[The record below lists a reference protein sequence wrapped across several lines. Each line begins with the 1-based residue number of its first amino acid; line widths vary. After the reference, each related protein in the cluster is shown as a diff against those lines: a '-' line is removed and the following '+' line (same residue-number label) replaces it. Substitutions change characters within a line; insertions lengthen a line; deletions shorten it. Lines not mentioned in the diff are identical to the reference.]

1 MGCGGAEVRVEL
13 VSLVVATRWRT
24 RELKRLLE
32 SLLAQTYKTFE
43 VIVADQNEDDRL
55 APLLQDYCERLTI
68 KRVRSAN
75 RGHSAGSNAGLR
87 ICAGDIV
94 GFPDDDCWY
103 APDLLRRVV
112 DMFEAHPE
120 WRGITGCEASAES
133 VVSTHRFDQVA
144 GPVTRQNIW
153 RRHISFAAFF
163 RAADL
168 TGLFYDERLGIG
180 AGTIW
185 GSGEETDFLLQFIE
199 RGCVVQYDP
208 SVAVYHPDWGQG
220 PYTMA
225 VLTKAR
231 RYGMG
236 MGRLLQTHR
245 FPALVTL
252 KYFSRPL
259 LGGAYT
265 LIRGKP
271 GKAVYHWSIF
281 LGRTTGWMVS
291 LISNQVGV
299 RSGTPWLSAK

>member
-1 MGCGGAEVRVEL
+1 MGCGGAEVRVEM

-24 RELKRLLE
+24 LELKRLLG

-68 KRVRSAN
+68 KHVRSAN
-75 RGHSAGSNAGLR
+75 LGHSAGSNAGLR

-120 WRGITGCEASAES
+120 WRGITGCEASAENA
-133 VVSTHRFDQVA
+133 VNKHRFDQVA

-163 RAADL
+163 RTADL

-180 AGTIW
+180 AETIW
-185 GSGEETDFLLQFIE
+185 GSGEETDFLLQFIK

-208 SVAVYHPDWGQG
+208 SVAVYHPDWGRG

-225 VLTKAR
+225 ALTKAR

-236 MGRLLQTHR
+236 MGRILQTHR

-252 KYFSRPL
+252 KYFARPL

-265 LIRGKP
+265 LICGKP
-271 GKAVYHWSIF
+271 RKAVYHWAIF

-291 LISNQVGV
+291 LISNQVEV

>member
-1 MGCGGAEVRVEL
+1 M

-24 RELKRLLE
+24 REVRRLLE
-32 SLLAQTYKTFE
+32 SLLAQTYRTFE
-43 VIVADQNEDDRL
+43 VIVVDQNEDDRL
-55 APLLQDYCERLTI
+55 APLLEEYCERLTI
-68 KRVRSAN
+68 RHARSAN
-75 RGHSAGSNAGLR
+75 LGHSAGSNAGLR

-103 APDLLRRVV
+103 APDFLRRVV

-120 WRGITGCEASAES
+120 WRGITGCEASAENG
-133 VVSTHRFDQVA
+133 VNAHRFDQVA
-144 GPVTRQNIW
+144 GRVTRQNIW
-153 RRHISFAAFF
+153 SRHISFATFF
-163 RAADL
+163 RTADL

-180 AGTIW
+180 AKTIW
-185 GSGEETDFLLQFIE
+185 GSGEETDFLLQFIK

-208 SVAVYHPDWGQG
+208 SVAVYHRDWGQG

-225 VLTKAR
+225 AITKAR

-236 MGRLLQTHR
+236 MGRILQTHR

-252 KYFSRPL
+252 KCFARPL

-271 GKAVYHWSIF
+271 RKAVYHWSIF

-291 LISNQVGV
+291 LISTQVEA
-299 RSGTPWLSAK
+299 RSRTTWLGAK